1 MQPVRVKLYGF
12 LPITRGRYLAQV
24 ALGCALGGVLLVVWW
39 LRWPAVREQMLAL
52 GSQDLGRFLAFGE
65 ALPLVVL
72 AVLGLQA
79 LEALIV
85 LRLFARR
92 QAEGGS
98 TPPPPG
104 AVADDQRK

>member
-24 ALGCALGGVLLVVWW
+24 ALGCALGVVLLVVWW
-39 LRWPAVREQMLAL
+39 LRWPALREQMLAL
-52 GSQDLGRFLAFGE
+52 GSQDMGRFLAFGE
-65 ALPLVVL
+65 ALPRIVL

-85 LRLFARR
+85 LRRFARC
-92 QAEGGS
+92 QAEAGS
-98 TPPPPG
+98 TPPPP
-104 AVADDQRK
+104 AMTDDQRK